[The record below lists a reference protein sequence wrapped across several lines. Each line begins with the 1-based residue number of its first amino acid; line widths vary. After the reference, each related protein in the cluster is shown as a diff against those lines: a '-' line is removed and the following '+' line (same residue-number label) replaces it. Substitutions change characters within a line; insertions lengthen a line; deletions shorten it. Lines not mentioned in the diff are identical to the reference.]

1 MNNEDV
7 LEIVMNSRRLVK
19 ETRLEF
25 KRYLAAEIAWEDP
38 LICIKGARG
47 TGKTTLM
54 LQRLKEEFGEN
65 SDKAIYLSLDDL
77 WFSRFSA
84 REAIEFFY
92 NHGFT
97 HVFLD
102 EIHHYGRD
110 WQTFIK
116 NIADSFPSMHFVYS
130 GSSMLKI
137 DKAKGDLSRRQA
149 VYQLK
154 GMSFREYLEFEGV
167 KKLPVMPLEEI
178 VTRHLELEAQVTAGE
193 VKILPLFEKYLESGF
208 YPFYKR
214 ARGQYR
220 ERLKETVNTVLEGDY
235 PAIDDVSQ
243 DTIRKAKRML
253 MVLAASAPQ
262 TPTMSALYRELETDR
277 VQGMKMLMALDSAG
291 LLALVPGKGATL
303 KNLSKP
309 EKIYCDNTNLMHAL
323 VRNVNVGVRRETYF
337 FNQMRKDHDVE
348 FTGVGDFVVDGKWT
362 FEVGGPGKGFD
373 QIKDVPNSF
382 VVNDGV
388 ESGFDNKIPIWLFG
402 MMY

>member
-1 MNNEDV
+1 
-7 LEIVMNSRRLVK
+7 
-19 ETRLEF
+19 
-25 KRYLAAEIAWEDP
+25 
-38 LICIKGARG
+38 
-47 TGKTTLM
+47 
-54 LQRLKEEFGEN
+54 
-65 SDKAIYLSLDDL
+65 
-77 WFSRFSA
+77 
-84 REAIEFFY
+84 
-92 NHGFT
+92 
-97 HVFLD
+97 
-102 EIHHYGRD
+102 
-110 WQTFIK
+110 
-116 NIADSFPSMHFVYS
+116 
-130 GSSMLKI
+130 
-137 DKAKGDLSRRQA
+137 
-149 VYQLK
+149 
-154 GMSFREYLEFEGV
+154 
-167 KKLPVMPLEEI
+167 MPLEEI

-220 ERLKETVNTVLEGDY
+220 ERLKETVNTALEGDY
-235 PAIDDVSQ
+235 PVIDDVSQ

-309 EKIYCDNTNLMHAL
+309 EKIYCDNTNLMYAL

-373 QIKDVPNSF
+373 QIKNVPNSF
-382 VVNDGV
+382 V
-388 ESGFDNKIPIWLFG
+388 E
-402 MMY
+402 

>member
-1 MNNEDV
+1 M
-7 LEIVMNSRRLVK
+7 
-19 ETRLEF
+19 
-25 KRYLAAEIAWEDP
+25 
-38 LICIKGARG
+38 
-47 TGKTTLM
+47 
-54 LQRLKEEFGEN
+54 
-65 SDKAIYLSLDDL
+65 
-77 WFSRFSA
+77 
-84 REAIEFFY
+84 
-92 NHGFT
+92 
-97 HVFLD
+97 
-102 EIHHYGRD
+102 
-110 WQTFIK
+110 
-116 NIADSFPSMHFVYS
+116 
-130 GSSMLKI
+130 
-137 DKAKGDLSRRQA
+137 
-149 VYQLK
+149 
-154 GMSFREYLEFEGV
+154 
-167 KKLPVMPLEEI
+167 
-178 VTRHLELEAQVTAGE
+178 
-193 VKILPLFEKYLESGF
+193 
-208 YPFYKR
+208 
-214 ARGQYR
+214 
-220 ERLKETVNTVLEGDY
+220 EGDY

-277 VQGMKMLMALDSAG
+277 VLGMKMLMALDSAG

-362 FEVGGPGKGFD
+362 FEVGGPGKGFG

-388 ESGFDNKIPIWLFG
+388 ESGFGNKIPIWLFG